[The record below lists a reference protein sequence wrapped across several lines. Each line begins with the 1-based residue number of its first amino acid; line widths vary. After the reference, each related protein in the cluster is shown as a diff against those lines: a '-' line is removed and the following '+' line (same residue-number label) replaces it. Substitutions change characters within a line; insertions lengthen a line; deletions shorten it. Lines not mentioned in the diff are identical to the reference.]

1 MTQVKNGDTIKVHYV
16 GKLEDGTIFETST
29 NRDPLEYTVGS
40 SKVFPVFDQAV
51 IGMQEGELKTLEI
64 PVERAFGHRDERKVV
79 TLKREQL
86 PPDLEPQVGQRL
98 QIRQKD
104 DKPLRVTVATVSDSI
119 VTLDANHP
127 LAGKDLTLDVQV
139 VEILRHD

>member
-16 GKLEDGTIFETST
+16 GKLEDGTVFEAST

-40 SKVFPVFDQAV
+40 SKAFPVFDQAV

-64 PVERAFGHRDERKVV
+64 PVDRAFGPRDERKVV
-79 TLKREQL
+79 TLKRQQL

-104 DKPLRVTVATVSDSI
+104 NTPLRVTVATVSDSI

-127 LAGKDLTLDVQV
+127 LAGQDLTLDIQI
-139 VEILRHD
+139 VEIL